1 MKFNFKNIGIYQLIA
16 NKISRHWNK
25 IVSPTF
31 RIKSNIGKVLFWLLG
46 GFLVFLAMNKFLT
59 FLLYYLSKFL
69 LPSTRRREGFE
80 GKKELLLLHMDGCY
94 YCKKLMPEWTKFLG
108 INDTSIQPRAVEKE
122 EDRSLVKKYNVTGFP
137 TILLLDENGAKLKTY
152 EGERTASGLLNFCK
166 QHD

>member
-1 MKFNFKNIGIYQLIA
+1 
-16 NKISRHWNK
+16 
-25 IVSPTF
+25 
-31 RIKSNIGKVLFWLLG
+31 
-46 GFLVFLAMNKFLT
+46 
-59 FLLYYLSKFL
+59 
-69 LPSTRRREGFE
+69 
-80 GKKELLLLHMDGCY
+80 
-94 YCKKLMPEWTKFLG
+94 MPEWTKFLG

>member
-1 MKFNFKNIGIYQLIA
+1 MKFNFKNIQSIT

-46 GFLVFLAMNKFLT
+46 GFLVFLAMHLFLT
-59 FLLYYLSKFL
+59 FYYLSKFL

-137 TILLLDENGAKLKTY
+137 TILLLDENGVKLKTY